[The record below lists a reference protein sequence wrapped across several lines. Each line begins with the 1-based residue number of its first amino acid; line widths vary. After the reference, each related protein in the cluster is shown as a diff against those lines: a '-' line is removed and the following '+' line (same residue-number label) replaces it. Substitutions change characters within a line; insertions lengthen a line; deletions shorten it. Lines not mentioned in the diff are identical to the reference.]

1 MQEPRDLV
9 SQIVPKTLAG
19 LAAWLLIFSTGVAS
33 SGIVFFAYYR
43 YQIETL
49 RREITGFQETF
60 QKDYEQKTDEF
71 KSLVKDSRSEIQKAA
86 GSVGAQTEELTK
98 LLEKVG
104 PSIAHIVGADKTG
117 APGVATGF
125 VVTSDDSQTWV
136 LTSYAP
142 VAGSA
147 ASKTPVQIRI
157 GSAQRE
163 ANVWSWD
170 EPRDLALI
178 ILRVGKIP
186 ALDWEDGDPVI
197 GSRVWAVGSAPG
209 KLGASA
215 ARGYLLDVSSE
226 GFLTDADVP
235 SHAAGGPLLTND
247 GKVLGLLSLTY
258 APGGYGPS
266 NGWAVPVRHA
276 CKKVLVCPQ

>member
-1 MQEPRDLV
+1 MQESKDLV

-19 LAAWLLIFSTGVAS
+19 LAAWLLIFSAGVAS

-43 YQIETL
+43 YQVETL
-49 RREITGFQETF
+49 RREVSGFQETF
-60 QKDYEQKTDEF
+60 QKDYEQKTGEF
-71 KSLVKDSRSEIQKAA
+71 KSLVKDSRAEIQKAA
-86 GSVGAQTEELTK
+86 GAAGGQTEEVTK

-104 PSIAHIVGADKTG
+104 PSIAHIVGTDKTG
-117 APGVATGF
+117 ATGVATGF
-125 VVTSDDSQTWV
+125 VVTSDDSQTWI
-136 LTSYAP
+136 LTSFSP
-142 VAGSA
+142 LAGSA
-147 ASKTPVQIRI
+147 SSKTPVQIRI
-157 GSAQRE
+157 GNAQRE
-163 ANVWSWD
+163 AAVWSWD

-186 ALDWEDGDPVI
+186 ALDWSDTDAAI
-197 GSRVWAVGSAPG
+197 GSKVWAVGSAPG

-215 ARGYLLDVSSE
+215 SQGYLLDASSE

-235 SHAAGGPLLTND
+235 SHAAGGPLLSKD
-247 GKVLGLLSLTY
+247 LKVLGMLSLSY
-258 APGGYGPS
+258 SPGGYTPS